1 MLPERAGKWRG
12 GVSRPGSLQDGIKQ
26 REGWHFASFTSLV
39 LSCLVRVVLLEWD
52 MEVWKGRWI

>member
-1 MLPERAGKWRG
+1 MERWGFTPGILAAGNG
-12 GVSRPGSLQDGIKQ
+12 DGIKQ

-52 MEVWKGRWI
+52 MEVGRVWKGRWI